1 MTKTI
6 ALGAF
11 GLTWLLL
18 LAGCVTETVG
28 GSEVKQ
34 DPQAALEKRVE
45 LAPAIYWAEGTG
57 RMRNAIWRSP
67 TILIQKSG
75 GTRGLWFGLSE
86 HRRIRPRGG

>member
-34 DPQAALEKRVE
+34 DPQAALEKRVSRWRGNILAVGDWENAKRNLE
-45 LAPAIYWAEGTG
+45 LAQQY
-57 RMRNAIWRSP
+57 
-67 TILIQKSG
+67 
-75 GTRGLWFGLSE
+75 
-86 HRRIRPRGG
+86 